1 MRSILLSALVVL
13 IALPAAAQSAQAP
26 ATKPAAA
33 MKPAPPVRVQPRD
46 DDQHPPRTGP
56 CCVRKVWDA
65 HGHEIGDVIDY
76 QLSPQQ
82 TFGAA
87 VAYRLAGGDAV
98 PLWVTP
104 DMFNGTNGPGGS
116 NALFTT
122 PDCSGTSMF
131 SMIYNP
137 PLAKRYSMV
146 LMSGW
151 PPGPGTTHAWLWVT
165 DSVPVRQFPPAGTV
179 YHSQWDNNQ
188 CQPYP
193 APGYTINT
201 GSGVGGFPMH
211 RVEDLMAKYTRPFS
225 INY

>member
-1 MRSILLSALVVL
+1 MRSIALVALVAL
-13 IALPAAAQSAQAP
+13 AALPVAAQSAPQP
-26 ATKPAAA
+26 VT
-33 MKPAPPVRVQPRD
+33 APPTKVQPRSY
-46 DDQHPPRTGP
+46 PSPSASPVAGP
-56 CCVRKVWDA
+56 CCIRKAWDA
-65 HGHEIGDVIDY
+65 RGHEIGDVIDY

-82 TFGAA
+82 PFGAT
-87 VAYRLAGGDAV
+87 VAYRIAGGDAA

-122 PDCSGTSMF
+122 PDCSGTAMF
-131 SMIYNP
+131 AMIYNP

-146 LMSGW
+146 LTSGW
-151 PPGPGTTHAWLWVT
+151 PPGPGTDHAWLWVT

-179 YHSQWDNNQ
+179 FHSQWDNNQ
-188 CQPYP
+188 CSPYP

-211 RVEDLMAKYTRPFS
+211 RIEDLMAKYTRPFY